1 MTIVPTAV
9 RTGLWYLRR
18 PAYWEHAAAR
28 GLRHLRPERDG
39 AEEVAARAWAEE
51 RVVTVEQALGDLGLF
66 DPSRGELPR
75 LPHALLV
82 EATARAAEAQTSMGG
97 PGHLDLIYA
106 ATRLSGA
113 QRAVETGVAYG
124 WSTSAILAGFGDV
137 SAHLYSVDMPYPRR
151 GNEPWVGVV
160 VPPELRLRWTLIRRP
175 DRRGLDQAIALA
187 GGVVDLVH
195 YDSDKSYQGRMYGY
209 RRMYAALAPGG
220 VFLSDD
226 IQDDFGF
233 RDFVTAHAV
242 PFRVTS
248 SGGKYVGVAVK
259 PGQPRAQSASE
270 R

>member
-1 MTIVPTAV
+1 MTRVAIVPTAV

-28 GLRHLRPERDG
+28 GLRHLRPEPVP
-39 AEEVAARAWAEE
+39 AEDAARAWAND
-51 RVVTVEQALGDLGLF
+51 RVVSVQQALADLGLF
-66 DPSRGELPR
+66 DPAGPELPR
-75 LPHALLV
+75 LPESLLA
-82 EATARAAEAQTSMGG
+82 EATARAAAAETSMGG
-97 PGHLDLIYA
+97 AGHLDLIYA

-113 QRAVETGVAYG
+113 RRAVETGVAYG
-124 WSTSAILAGFGDV
+124 WSTTAILAGFADPT
-137 SAHLYSVDMPYPRR
+137 AHLYSVDMPYPRR

-160 VPPELRLRWTLIRRP
+160 VPPELRSSWTLIRRP
-175 DRRGLDQAIALA
+175 DRRGLDHAIALA
-187 GGVVDLVH
+187 GGAVDLVH

-209 RRMYAALAPGG
+209 RRMYAALRPGG

-233 RDFVTAHAV
+233 RDFVTSEAL

-259 PGQPRAQSASE
+259 PS
-270 R
+270 